1 MFIGDGPRPRE
12 SYRHIKA
19 KDVLGAFNWRELV
32 KDIKDMLTVL
42 RLWSMERHYN
52 LIDSA
57 CNSSIK
63 AYLAQGDPDQAGTK
77 LIVYFEKNH
86 DGDALLRF
94 CEFLRDESKEAG
106 GAARLK
112 DLADKIE
119 RAVKAKGPPGIVTL
133 FIEFTRLF
141 YCDCWC
147 CALCN

>member
-12 SYRHIKA
+12 SYRHVKA
-19 KDVLGAFNWRELV
+19 KDVLKAFNWRELV
-32 KDIKDMLTVL
+32 QDIMDMLNEH
-42 RLWSMERHYN
+42 RLWIMQREYN
-52 LIDSA
+52 LIDST

-63 AYLAQGDPDQAGTK
+63 VYLDRGNLDEATTR
-77 LIVYFEKNH
+77 LIKYFEKNH

-94 CEFLRDESKEAG
+94 CEFLREEAVG
-106 GAARLK
+106 GAPNLK

-119 RAVKAKGPPGIVTL
+119 RAVKAKRPSGIVSL